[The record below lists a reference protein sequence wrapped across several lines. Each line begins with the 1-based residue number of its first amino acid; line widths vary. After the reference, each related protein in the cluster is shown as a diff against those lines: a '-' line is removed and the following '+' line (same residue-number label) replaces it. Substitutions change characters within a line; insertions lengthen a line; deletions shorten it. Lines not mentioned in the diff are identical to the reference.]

1 SVRLVKEHHGV
12 AIDLQALPLDDAPA
26 YKVFQDGETVAIFQ
40 FESSGMRDY
49 LRKLKPTVFGDL
61 VAMNALDR
69 PGPMENIPYFIECKQ
84 GRQVVRYEH
93 ADLEPILKDT
103 YGVFVYQEQ
112 VMQAANTLAGFSMA
126 QADELRRAMG
136 KKIPAEM
143 EAKRQE
149 FVEGCKHKK
158 IAPAK
163 AEKIFAT
170 MEKFAGYGFNRSHS
184 AAYALLAYQCAY
196 FKANDPAEFMAA
208 TLTSEMNDSARIVT
222 LIEEVKRLGLEI
234 LAPDVNRSQWKFTI
248 EDGKI
253 RYGLGA
259 VRNVGQA
266 AAESLIEARAGGPF
280 ESLFDLATR
289 LDKAMNRRV
298 LESLVAAGAGD
309 SLGGERGQ
317 LFALVDTVLERASAM

>member
-1 SVRLVKEHHGV
+1 
-12 AIDLQALPLDDAPA
+12 
-26 YKVFQDGETVAIFQ
+26 
-40 FESSGMRDY
+40 
-49 LRKLKPTVFGDL
+49 
-61 VAMNALDR
+61 
-69 PGPMENIPYFIECKQ
+69 
-84 GRQVVRYEH
+84 
-93 ADLEPILKDT
+93 KDT

-112 VMQAANTLAGFSMA
+112 VMQAANALAGFSMA

-136 KKIPAEM
+136 KKIAAEM
-143 EAKRQE
+143 EGKRQQ
-149 FVEGCKHKK
+149 FVEGCKRKK
-158 IAPAK
+158 LTPAK

-170 MEKFAGYGFNRSHS
+170 MEKFAGYGINKSHS

-196 FKANDPAEFMAA
+196 FKANYPAEFMAA

-222 LIEEVKRLGLEI
+222 LIEEVRRLGLEI
-234 LAPDVNRSQWKFTI
+234 LPPDVNRSAWKFTL

-266 AAESLIEARAGGPF
+266 AAESLVEARASAPF

-298 LESLVAAGAGD
+298 LESLVAAGAC
-309 SLGGERGQ
+309 
-317 LFALVDTVLERASAM
+317 